1 MLKRIN
7 VLTVLSIIAFALM
20 MLAVGFVEENPIAS
34 AVCNAL
40 MIPVTYL
47 IYRESGQKR
56 NNLTTPT
63 KAPRLFPTANSI
75 LPFADILPD
84 RR

>member
-34 AVCNAL
+34 AVCTGL

-47 IYRESGQKR
+47 IYRESGQK
-56 NNLTTPT
+56 
-63 KAPRLFPTANSI
+63 KK
-75 LPFADILPD
+75 
-84 RR
+84 